1 MGMKKRFRKA
11 LSHIKRGVTSLFVCA
26 AVILPA
32 ATMVEWSH
40 AFGSEPKAV
49 VKDTRP
55 TNTLPKINTRQI
67 DDTNTPPNLFGEALI
82 TVTFDDGWE
91 SVYTQAMPLLNKY
104 GIRTTQYI
112 IADTGKDFNY
122 ISDFQIREMLRTGH
136 ELDSH
141 TFTHAD
147 LPTKNDK
154 DLKHELL
161 DSQKNLQSRFGSK
174 MFDDLASPYGHT
186 DDRVMQLL
194 QTIYRSHRNTDG
206 DYYNGV
212 SEFDVNVAG
221 NFDRYNIIG
230 VTIRHDTTADD
241 LKKLV
246 DFAIANNGWLVLTY
260 HAVDDEDSAFAVDN
274 AAMESQLKYLSSVKA
289 RIVTMGQVLDTIAP
303 THQEY

>member
-1 MGMKKRFRKA
+1 MGMKERLRKA
-11 LSHIKRGVTSLFVCA
+11 LTHIKRGLTSLFVCA

-40 AFGSEPKAV
+40 AFGSEPKATV
-49 VKDTRP
+49 QDTRT
-55 TNTLPKINTRQI
+55 TNPLPKMNVRAI
-67 DDTNTPPNLFGEALI
+67 DATSTPPNLFGEPLI

-104 GIRTTQYI
+104 GIPTTQYI
-112 IADTGKDFNY
+112 IAGVSHDFNY
-122 ISDFQIREMLRTGH
+122 LSDFQVREILRTGH

-141 TFTHAD
+141 TYTHAD

-161 DSQKNLQSRFGSK
+161 DSQKNMQSRFGAK

-186 DDRVMQLL
+186 DDRVMALL

-206 DYYNGV
+206 DYSNGIG
-212 SEFDVNVAG
+212 EFDVNVAG

-230 VTIRHDTTADD
+230 VTIRHDTTVDD
-241 LKKLV
+241 LRRLV
-246 DFAIANNGWLVLTY
+246 EYTIANNGWLVLTY
-260 HAVDDEDSAFAVDN
+260 HAVDDEESAFAVD
-274 AAMESQLKYLSSVKA
+274 ASLMDAQLKYLASVQS
-289 RIVTMGQVLDTIAP
+289 RLVTMGQVLDTIAP
-303 THQEY
+303 THLEY